1 MVVSPGAPVPLAP
14 PVPQACVR
22 HGGGSGEQGI
32 PESQF
37 SLSSCG
43 TQRERYKT
51 VSFSLVVGSM
61 SLSTLLACDALWEKF
76 HHLRMPSKA
85 LPPNAHVQRE
95 TGGMSPRRA
104 VLGSACEDIRGGLP
118 LPERHCGV
126 RSVGPGHP
134 VHRGLGGPSPSSCRS
149 PSLGAHRSPRHGQGS
164 LQGLGRVTCPS
175 CRQRVPL
182 PPPCVWKVPPSAPLL
197 P

>member
-1 MVVSPGAPVPLAP
+1 MGRTLSGSWDEHGKGPGGPQGSRPPGLSSHLPSGSCPMVVSPGAPVPLAP

-37 SLSSCG
+37 SLSSREKK
-43 TQRERYKT
+43 RERENGKT

-104 VLGSACEDIRGGLP
+104 ILGSACEDRRGGLP
-118 LPERHCGV
+118 LPEGHCGV
-126 RSVGPGHP
+126 RSAGPGHP
-134 VHRGLGGPSPSSCRS
+134 VH
-149 PSLGAHRSPRHGQGS
+149 
-164 LQGLGRVTCPS
+164 
-175 CRQRVPL
+175 
-182 PPPCVWKVPPSAPLL
+182 
-197 P
+197 